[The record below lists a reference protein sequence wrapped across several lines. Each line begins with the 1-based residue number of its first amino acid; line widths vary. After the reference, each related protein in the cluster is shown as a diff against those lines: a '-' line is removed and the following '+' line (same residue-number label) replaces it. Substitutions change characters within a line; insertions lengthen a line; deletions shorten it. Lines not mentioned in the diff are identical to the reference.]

1 MLKVLIALSLLAL
14 VAASQLTT
22 GTSSVCQN
30 GQRYT
35 VSHQQH
41 KYTLRVDPQPEIRV
55 VEPFGSF
62 EVYKDY
68 TVSKRPSSSSPKRTS
83 STSSGIAGI
92 VVQCVVKTTR
102 VKDAH
107 NRVYDTTDSVFKFT
121 SGKVPYS
128 NHKYLEYF
136 PVKDAKSTD
145 ADSFSTGPIVQY
157 DQDGPQT
164 YATDDHEYN
173 TYKTEGKIVMVG
185 ENWFI
190 SAENEEYDDLLAMGW
205 IVQTE
210 TKRNPANGLNYMPY
224 SQRAYDKL
232 KNCRASNI
240 LTHTVVSEW
249 TFDDP
254 HTVVSSNLKALSTS
268 RTSTRKAASPESP
281 TSKAKSKLKGKSKKK
296 KGLRDS
302 SSFRNCPTIVAFPAC
317 SCPVLCGQLAI
328 FRFLKSRGLVNC
340 ITRLKFPL
348 RGLMLQII
356 LKPPAVRGHPA
367 LLSAFLQILGIYRQ
381 HCYRQGLLTEALPK
395 KASRT
400 LFS

>member
-14 VAASQLTT
+14 AAASQLTT
-22 GTSSVCQN
+22 GTSSLCQN
-30 GQRYT
+30 GNMSFSNGQRHL
-35 VSHQQH
+35 VSQSHQLH
-41 KYTLRVDPQPEIRV
+41 NDMYTLRVDPQPEIRV
-55 VEPFGSF
+55 CEPFGSF

-136 PVKDAKSTD
+136 PVEDAKSID

-210 TKRNPANGLNYMPY
+210 SKRNPANGLNYMPY
-224 SQRAYDKL
+224 SQAAYDKL
-232 KNCRASNI
+232 KKCIASNV

-249 TFDDP
+249 SFDDP
-254 HTVVSSNLKALSTS
+254 YTVVTSNLKASIIK
-268 RTSTRKAASPESP
+268 TSTRKADSPESP
-281 TSKAKSKLKGKSKKK
+281 TSKAKLSSKGKSNKQ
-296 KGLRDS
+296 KGGR
-302 SSFRNCPTIVAFPAC
+302 RK
-317 SCPVLCGQLAI
+317 
-328 FRFLKSRGLVNC
+328 R
-340 ITRLKFPL
+340 
-348 RGLMLQII
+348 
-356 LKPPAVRGHPA
+356 
-367 LLSAFLQILGIYRQ
+367 
-381 HCYRQGLLTEALPK
+381 
-395 KASRT
+395 
-400 LFS
+400 